1 MNYVDL
7 HVHSNASDGTLSPG
21 EVVRYAASKQL
32 KAMALTDHD
41 TIAGITQAK
50 TAAAECGIEL
60 IPVLNFPAF
69 TRRQRSIFWD
79 FLLMNI
85 RKC

>member
-41 TIAGITQAK
+41 TIAGITPGKNGCSGVRDRAD
-50 TAAAECGIEL
+50 
-60 IPVLNFPAF
+60 P
-69 TRRQRSIFWD
+69 RY
-79 FLLMNI
+79 
-85 RKC
+85 